1 MFVSY
6 ILKKISTT
14 YRTFLF
20 VLIASLLSMSFV
32 GLEKQRHTSE
42 KEQIEKENTEKTEN
56 KAPINEGVSIHKVSN
71 QAVVPAVKLDIQK
84 VAILFREILLDEI
97 NAIHPLHEQ
106 KIILPK
112 LLQTLLTTA
121 IQKNAP

>member
-42 KEQIEKENTEKTEN
+42 KEQIEKENTEN